1 MSVSINSVT
10 LVGRLTK
17 DAELK
22 YTTGGTA
29 VCRFSIALNYRRKNG
44 DQWEDAANYFDV
56 VLWSRQAESL
66 GKYLLKG
73 KQIAVAGELRQE
85 RWLQDG
91 QHRSKVEIVAAN
103 VQLLGDKSSG
113 NSESGNGS
121 NSYDADVGF

>member
-103 VQLLGDKSSG
+103 VQLLGDKPSG
-113 NSESGNGS
+113 NSESGNGN

>member
-29 VCRFSIALNYRRKNG
+29 VCRFSIASNYRRKNG

-103 VQLLGDKSSG
+103 VQLLGDKPSC
-113 NSESGNGS
+113 NSESGNGN
-121 NSYDADVGF
+121 NSYDDDVGF